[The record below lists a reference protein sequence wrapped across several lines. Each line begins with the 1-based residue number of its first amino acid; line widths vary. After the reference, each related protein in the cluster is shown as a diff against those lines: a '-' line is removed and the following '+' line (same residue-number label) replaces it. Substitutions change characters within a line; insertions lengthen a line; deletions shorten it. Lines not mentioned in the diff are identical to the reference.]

1 MMFLCVAF
9 LVAGLV
15 RPRELRI
22 ENRAVDDEAR
32 RGADCNVF
40 CSSYSSS
47 LASESCSLAK
57 PCSARLVRDPLL
69 TLRGVLGVSC
79 SEVYGTALATFVSGR
94 GRGIK

>member
-9 LVAGLV
+9 LVAGLG

-69 TLRGVLGVSC
+69 TL
-79 SEVYGTALATFVSGR
+79 
-94 GRGIK
+94 